1 MRIRIRAAGVLA
13 ATAAALA
20 ALTASPALGG
30 APAAALDCNAAF
42 DSLNALTSSVA
53 ARSAGDTRTEGDT
66 GSLMTEVPASQQGK
80 GGKNFRATVPTWIH
94 VITDGAT
101 GNVTDEQIRQQM
113 WVFNAGFA
121 GLEGGAKTGFQF
133 DLVGVTRTDNAAW
146 YSAKIGT
153 NGERAFKQTLRRG
166 GAETLNVYVNAGG
179 GALGYAYYPGDY
191 RERPYIDGIVLD
203 WETLPGGSYGSN
215 FSLGKTLT
223 HEAGHWLNLA
233 HTFDKGCSNYGD
245 YVDDTP
251 AQKSPTSGCPIGRDS
266 CTNDPGLDP
275 IHNYMDYSFDSCY
288 FEFTPG
294 QAARMQDAWLF
305 FRAGT

>member
-1 MRIRIRAAGVLA
+1 MTIRTRAAGVLA
-13 ATAAALA
+13 ATAAAIA

-30 APAAALDCNAAF
+30 VPAAALDCNAAF
-42 DSLNALTSSVA
+42 DGLNALTSSVA
-53 ARSAGDTRTEGDT
+53 ARSAGEIRTEGNT
-66 GSLMTEVPASQQGK
+66 GSLITEVPASQKGK
-80 GGKNFRATVPTWIH
+80 GGKSFRATVPTWIH

-121 GLEGGAKTGFQF
+121 GLEGGARTGFQF

-153 NGERAFKQTLRRG
+153 NGEREFKQALRRG

-191 RERPYIDGIVLD
+191 RERPYVDCSVLD
-203 WETLPGGSYGSN
+203 WDTLPGGPYGTN

-275 IHNYMDYSFDSCY
+275 IHTYMDYSFDSCY

-305 FRAGT
+305 FRAGA

>member
-1 MRIRIRAAGVLA
+1 
-13 ATAAALA
+13 
-20 ALTASPALGG
+20 
-30 APAAALDCNAAF
+30 
-42 DSLNALTSSVA
+42 
-53 ARSAGDTRTEGDT
+53 
-66 GSLMTEVPASQQGK
+66 MTEVPASAKGK

-121 GLEGGAKTGFQF
+121 GLEGGARTGFQF
-133 DLVGVTRTDNAAW
+133 DLAGVTRTDNGAW

-153 NGERAFKQTLRRG
+153 NGERAFKQALRRG

-191 RERPYIDGIVLD
+191 RERPYVDGIVLD
-203 WETLPGGSYGSN
+203 WETLPGGPFGTN

-245 YVDDTP
+245 HVDDTP